1 MRRYEHTSEA
11 DLAEAMAI
19 SVAHALEIAI
29 GVRGWAVLAVSG
41 GRSPV
46 PMFERLRH
54 RTIRWEAVT
63 ITLVDERVV
72 PPDHDDSNGALVRR
86 HLLREAAG
94 KAAFVPL
101 VADVAEVADPASA
114 VARLNAA
121 WRQPDV
127 IVLGMGEDG
136 HTASLFPEAPELQQV
151 QAERALHLRDG
162 ERPGVIGQLDAIAG
176 HRVRQA
182 DGRVARPG
190 TTGRQTAEVMLH
202 GGLERGE
209 IGHLERRHRADAL
222 RRGLQREAHIGAADI
237 AQQAWKVLHGIK
249 PRRHRCRA
257 GAGSAPG

>member
-29 GVRGWAVLAVSG
+29 GVNGWAVLAVSG

-46 PMFERLRH
+46 AMFERLRH
-54 RTIRWEAVT
+54 RTIRWDAVT

-101 VADVAEVADPASA
+101 VADAAEAADPASA
-114 VARLNAA
+114 VARLNVV

-136 HTASLFPEAPELQQV
+136 HTASLFPEAPELQQALAEPRPGYMV
-151 QAERALHLRDG
+151 THPREAPHARITLNLAALLAAERVFLSFAGPVKAAVFARASKGPIPALPISL
-162 ERPGVIGQLDAIAG
+162 VLS
-176 HRVRQA
+176 
-182 DGRVARPG
+182 
-190 TTGRQTAEVMLH
+190 
-202 GGLERGE
+202 
-209 IGHLERRHRADAL
+209 RHR
-222 RRGLQREAHIGAADI
+222 
-237 AQQAWKVLHGIK
+237 HGTDVF
-249 PRRHRCRA
+249 
-257 GAGSAPG
+257 SA

>member
-29 GVRGWAVLAVSG
+29 GVNGWAVLAVSG

-46 PMFERLRH
+46 AMFERLRH
-54 RTIRWEAVT
+54 RTIRWDAVT

-101 VADVAEVADPASA
+101 MADAAEVADPASA

-136 HTASLFPEAPELQQV
+136 HTASLFPEAPELEQALAEPQPGYMV
-151 QAERALHLRDG
+151 THPREAPHARITLNLAALLAAERVFLSFAGPVKTAVFARACKGPTPALPISL
-162 ERPGVIGQLDAIAG
+162 VLS
-176 HRVRQA
+176 
-182 DGRVARPG
+182 
-190 TTGRQTAEVMLH
+190 
-202 GGLERGE
+202 
-209 IGHLERRHRADAL
+209 RHR
-222 RRGLQREAHIGAADI
+222 
-237 AQQAWKVLHGIK
+237 HGTDVF
-249 PRRHRCRA
+249 
-257 GAGSAPG
+257 SA

>member
-29 GVRGWAVLAVSG
+29 DVNGWAVLAVSG

-46 PMFERLRH
+46 PLFERLRH

-101 VADVAEVADPASA
+101 VADAAEVADPAGA

-127 IVLGMGEDG
+127 VVLGMGEDG
-136 HTASLFPEAPELQQV
+136 HTASLFPEAPEL
-151 QAERALHLRDG
+151 
-162 ERPGVIGQLDAIAG
+162 
-176 HRVRQA
+176 RQA
-182 DGRVARPG
+182 LADTQPGYLVTHPREAPHARITLNLAALLAADRVFLSFAGPAKAAVFASACKG
-190 TTGRQTAEVMLH
+190 PTPALPVSLV
-202 GGLERGE
+202 LS
-209 IGHLERRHRADAL
+209 RHR
-222 RRGLQREAHIGAADI
+222 
-237 AQQAWKVLHGIK
+237 HGTDVF
-249 PRRHRCRA
+249 
-257 GAGSAPG
+257 SA